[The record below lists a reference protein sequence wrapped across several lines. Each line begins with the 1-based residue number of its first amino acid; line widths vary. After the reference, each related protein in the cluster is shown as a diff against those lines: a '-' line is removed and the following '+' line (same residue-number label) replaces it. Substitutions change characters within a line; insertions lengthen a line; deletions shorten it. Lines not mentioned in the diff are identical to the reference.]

1 MTEATAVS
9 HELASAARHD
19 SQGEHA
25 QAIDCLARAA
35 QAGSNE
41 ALTQLARRLIAG
53 DRAPTMPREGAR
65 LLLDAARAGGAE
77 AAAAL
82 AVLLAL
88 GAYVPQNMGAAFD
101 TLGFAA
107 ERGSRSARQQLSL
120 LLPSHPLTLEAQ
132 RSDTPSA
139 SLWRRLATEAAQT
152 EARWSASVS
161 APWSGCPV
169 YPVHRVIAPALCDW
183 LVGRSQGRLTRARV
197 YDSDADTDLVHP
209 TRANTAAA
217 FNLVE
222 AEFLHI
228 LVQSRM
234 ARVCGVPV
242 LNLEPL
248 TVLHYA
254 LGEQVR
260 NHYDFVDPQARHYTT
275 ELERNGQRRLTFLI
289 YLNDD
294 YTGGE
299 TDFPQL
305 GIRFKGDKG
314 TGLFFVNAGE
324 DDRPDQRMLHAGLP
338 PATGEKWIV
347 SQFVRS
353 RPTIPPT
360 GDGGSASV
368 RAS

>member
-9 HELASAARHD
+9 HELTAAERHD
-19 SQGEHA
+19 SLGEHA

-35 QAGSNE
+35 HAGSNQ
-41 ALTQLARRLIAG
+41 ALTQLARRLLAG
-53 DRAPTMPREGAR
+53 DRAPMMPKEGAR

-77 AAAAL
+77 AAATL

-107 ERGSRSARQQLSL
+107 ERGSRAARQQLSL

-132 RSDTPSA
+132 RSNDTPTT
-139 SLWRRLATEAAQT
+139 LWRQLATEAART
-152 EARWSASVS
+152 EASWSAPVS
-161 APWSGCPV
+161 APWAGSPV
-169 YPVHRVIAPALCDW
+169 HPVHRMLAPELCDW
-183 LVGRSQGRLTRARV
+183 LIGRSQGKLARARV
-197 YDSDADTDLVHP
+197 YDSDADADLVHP

-222 AEFLHI
+222 AEFIHI

-234 ARVCGVPV
+234 ARICAVPL

-254 LGEQVR
+254 PGEQVR

-275 ELERNGQRRLTFLI
+275 ELARNGQRRFTFLI

-305 GIRFKGDKG
+305 GIRFKGEKG
-314 TGLFFVNAGE
+314 AGLFFVNAGE

-338 PATGEKWIV
+338 PAAGEKWIV

-353 RPTIPPT
+353 RPTI
-360 GDGGSASV
+360 G
-368 RAS
+368 